1 MVTPGITTSGHGRGV
16 TVGNYDAVETKQ
28 LLVKFRDVH
37 QQLLKGLQTERV
49 AVEPELP
56 AEPAQPETVPE
67 LPENHFLVKK
77 CSQLPPGQ
85 WIEILDDGEPRRAKL
100 AANIRAGVKMVFT
113 NRRGIKVQEFSAY
126 TLAVALHNGT
136 VKLIEE
142 GALFDRALEAVIG
155 DLRRMQGNVQH

>member
-1 MVTPGITTSGHGRGV
+1 
-16 TVGNYDAVETKQ
+16 
-28 LLVKFRDVH
+28 

-49 AVEPELP
+49 AVEPEQP
-56 AEPAQPETVPE
+56 AEPVQPETVPE

-85 WIEILDDGEPRRAKL
+85 WIEIQDDGEPRRAKL